1 MSDEERTCRADD
13 NEFVS
18 EINELASMYP
28 VEQLKRESRIYK
40 ALSDPIRL
48 KILKLL
54 SHMDLAVCE
63 LEVALKI
70 SQPTISY
77 HLRILELAG
86 LIKGKRVKR
95 LTVYC
100 LADKKVIE
108 AIKNFET
115 LIPAY

>member
-1 MSDEERTCRADD
+1 MSNDQRTCRADD
-13 NEFVS
+13 NEFVA
-18 EINELASMYP
+18 EISELASMYP
-28 VEQLKRESRIYK
+28 VERLKRESRIYK
-40 ALSDPIRL
+40 ALADPVRL

-54 SHMDLAVCE
+54 SHMELAVCE

-86 LIKGKRVKR
+86 LIKSKRVKR

-100 LADKKVIE
+100 LANKKVME
-108 AIKNFET
+108 VIKSFES
-115 LIPAY
+115 LIPTY

>member
-1 MSDEERTCRADD
+1 MSDGERTCRADD
-13 NEFVS
+13 NEFVA
-18 EINELASMYP
+18 EISKLASMYP
-28 VEQLKRESRIYK
+28 VERLKRESRVYK
-40 ALSDPIRL
+40 ALADPIRL

-54 SHMDLAVCE
+54 SHMELAVCE

-86 LIKGKRVKR
+86 LIKSKRVKR

-100 LADKKVIE
+100 LADERVIE
-108 AIKNFET
+108 AIKNFEN